1 MNPLGAAL
9 SEGVRFCASKET
21 SDRFPFA
28 TFIICFCAEKSI
40 HTQKVHNCVKFII
53 VLLQSASSSPLTG
66 QPPDMRCRAL
76 QFSRNAATKK
86 RSRRGRTAKLHLK
99 INQRLEN
106 WGARR
111 AAFRPY
117 SPDLDPKRPVFM
129 RFFGLS
135 SLSKPIGKPTKSRNF
150 WCSLTQPE
158 CSIHNAA

>member
-117 SPDLDPKRPVFM
+117 FLRSFIRGSRVRKPAFVSTA
-129 RFFGLS
+129 RFS
-135 SLSKPIGKPTKSRNF
+135 SLCCSRAR
-150 WCSLTQPE
+150 LRP
-158 CSIHNAA
+158 